1 MDKFA
6 NLSAFVAVVETDSFS
21 QAAVRLGIGKS
32 IVSRRVSALEAALGV
47 QLLQRTTRSLSLT
60 SSGRQ
65 FYEHAV
71 RILGELDEAE
81 QAVSESSTE
90 LRGRLRLAGP
100 LSFGLHHLN
109 AAVADFLGRHPGIEI
124 DLDLNDREVNLVEE
138 GLDMTV
144 RIGDLRDSTLLARRL
159 GSARFVTCASPDYLQ
174 RHGAPLQ
181 PEDLHNHVGLLYTNI
196 PPAQAW
202 QFRRD
207 GKDTA
212 VTMPGIR
219 VRANNGDAL
228 AAMAVAG
235 LGIVNLPSFIVSDKI
250 VSGELTP
257 ILTDYRRAPV
267 GIHAV
272 FPPGR
277 LLTRR
282 VRLFADFLAERFGD
296 LPAWDR
302 AIGLS
307 D

>member
-6 NLSAFVAVVETDSFS
+6 SLSAFVAVVETGSFS
-21 QAAVRLGIGKS
+21 KAAGRLEIGKS
-32 IVSRRVSALEAALGV
+32 IVSRRVSALETSLGV
-47 QLLQRTTRSLSLT
+47 QLLQRTTRSISLT
-60 SSGRQ
+60 APGRQ
-65 FYEHAV
+65 FHEHAV

-81 QAVSESSTE
+81 RAVSDSSAA

-109 AAVADFLGRHPGIEI
+109 AALADFLEHHPGIEV

-159 GSARFVTCASPDYLQ
+159 GTIRFVTCASPAYLQ
-174 RHGAPLQ
+174 QHGTPLQ
-181 PEDLHNHVGLLYTNI
+181 PDALHGHIGLLYSNI

-202 QFRRD
+202 QFHVD
-207 GKDTA
+207 GRDTA
-212 VTMPGIR
+212 VALPGIR
-219 VRANNGDAL
+219 LRANNGDAL

-235 LGIVNLPSFIVSDKI
+235 LGIVNLPSFIVSDRI
-250 VSGELTP
+250 AGGELTP
-257 ILTDYRRAPV
+257 ILTEYRRTSV
-267 GIHAV
+267 GMHAV

-282 VRLFADFLAERFGD
+282 VRVLADFLAERFGD
-296 LPAWDR
+296 LPAWDQ
-302 AIGLS
+302 AIGLR

>member
-6 NLSAFVAVVETDSFS
+6 NLAAFVAVVETGSFS
-21 QAAVRLGIGKS
+21 KAARRLGIGKS
-32 IVSRRVSALEAALGV
+32 IVSRRVSALESSLGV
-47 QLLQRTTRSLSLT
+47 QLLRRTTRSLSLT
-60 SSGRQ
+60 APGHQ
-65 FYEHAV
+65 FHEHAV

-81 QAVSESSTE
+81 QAVSDSSTE

-109 AAVADFLGRHPGIEI
+109 AALADFLERHPGIEV

-144 RIGDLRDSTLLARRL
+144 RIGELRDSTLLARRL
-159 GSARFVTCASPDYLQ
+159 GSVRFVTCASPAYLQ
-174 RHGAPLQ
+174 QHGTPLD
-181 PEDLHNHVGLLYTNI
+181 PDALRGHVGLLYSNI
-196 PPAQAW
+196 APSQAW
-202 QFRRD
+202 QFRINS
-207 GKDTA
+207 KDTA
-212 VTMPGIR
+212 VVIPGIR
-219 VRANNGDAL
+219 LRANNGDAL

-257 ILTDYRRAPV
+257 ILTDYRRSAV
-267 GIHAV
+267 GMHAV

-277 LLTRR
+277 LMTRK
-282 VRLFADFLAERFGD
+282 VRAFADFLAERFGD

-302 AIGLS
+302 VIRLR